1 MIEKQYPTHLA
12 GTQLSKFSS
21 LSKLRSKSPM
31 LLSPL
36 SLLVLSACG
45 GSGGSGG
52 SGGFQAGGNANKG
65 PLLNARAFLDY
76 DGDGE
81 WDEET
86 EPGTLTDATG
96 YFTLTGEAGKENAVI
111 VVLTDDA
118 TIDTSSGTVLSGV
131 RLSAEAG
138 ATVVSIASTLMQEG
152 GLTEAE
158 VKTVLGLDE
167 LGESLLTFNPYSDAN
182 IDDSIAAKVEAV
194 SQQVGTVL
202 TAMTAAAQGAGLD
215 AESAFNAALQAVSEE
230 VAERVSSGKDFSL
243 VSTAADIDGNASAL
257 SDIATKMKVA
267 ITAAKATDDSIDDT
281 AFDAVES
288 VILTAVVNVNTEVAK
303 ITDISDAGSSAA
315 SKTFSIASVLADQ
328 VKAAVT
334 AVKVDP
340 TNATAADLVTFSA
353 EAAVTAA
360 ALNAAPSDIALLL
373 VGQSQVATE
382 GVAISVVEG
391 TTNLT
396 VGTIYVQDDAL
407 GDSLVSAADEAAALT
422 YTLAGEDSDKF
433 EIADG
438 KLLFLA
444 SPDYEA
450 QSSYSVS
457 INVKDEGGKTYS
469 ESFSISVEDIDD
481 NILDGNFRIN
491 TANEVDAT
499 LVDNVVGPNGTATK
513 TTSINLTA
521 VDGEITFGQLEL
533 DEPNIQASLSSS
545 ASYEAPVVKIAV
557 GLPTVDATHAIK
569 ISIIEGAD
577 SVRLVSDERLVE
589 IEFDLSVAGS
599 GDAFSLSNGN
609 SVVLS
614 YAGAGEETSSTSL
627 SLDLDHS
634 TFAYDDVT
642 GSLKISLLDAMDA
655 LAVLSENNPTDAI
668 LSDITTKFSNL
679 IQSSGSY
686 YFSVEGLPIL
696 DETGTA
702 ITKISGPV
710 NILDVNAA
718 PSFVSVPLASTDT
731 YNLTEDGVV
740 TTSFNTTAIDID
752 ADVYSFYITDAS
764 GELVES
770 LAGDYGTLT
779 VNKTT
784 GSYDYSLAANAEQSS
799 KVQALKEAEAV
810 VDEFTISVSDES
822 LSGSESITF
831 KISGANDAPTSVS
844 LANTSVNENAAGA
857 VVGQLSAVD
866 VDGDALTYELST
878 VSADDSDLFTI
889 NSDNALELKST
900 TTLNKEDASTHVV
913 TVLVSDGTAT
923 TTKTFTIQVSDQN
936 DPATGTVAITGDTFI
951 TGTLTAA
958 PTITDEDG
966 MGSLSYQWLADGV
979 ALDGETSQTLVIPSS
994 VAGQA
999 LSVQVSFT
1007 DSGGNEESI
1016 TSDETGIVTV
1026 DGGFALKGPLEGA
1039 IAFADYNNDGELT
1052 AGEPWVATA
1061 SDGSYAL
1068 SHDSNLDPNTAY
1080 DETGFNK
1087 DDYSIVVSMENA
1099 TDNTSGESYA
1109 GAGTTLKAAPGGGVV
1124 TPMTTLHEHSQEHA
1138 TSFASDDLAE
1148 ALGIDSTKVDILT
1161 FNTHADGVD
1170 ADLAHEVETIQQHL
1184 MTTTMMVQSA
1194 IKGAGTPAAGR
1205 AVSDAVA
1212 HDVALDSLI
1221 NLIIEVHK
1229 SNNEVGGSD
1238 SVSISGDLDLS
1249 DAAHLEELE
1258 ELIEADLADT
1268 SEGGFG
1274 KTMADNGTSVSV
1286 PVLEYVLEHASNSIK
1301 LINEKLDDLAS
1312 SDFGGLR
1319 AGSVSHVKHDVADEI
1334 QQMATAARA
1343 HYDAWVL
1350 ANPGA
1355 TFDAGTP
1362 NSDTGVLEGGDW
1374 ADFDADSYLTL
1385 NTASAI
1391 EDKII
1396 ANKAEVAEHFGK
1408 SDLTLLI
1415 PETTEITED
1424 TATVSGALRGFGPT
1438 GNALEFSV
1446 VGAQTGSFGSI
1457 SLNATT
1463 GEYTYTLNSSANEV
1477 DALRDGETLSE
1488 SFVVQVTDGITTT
1501 STQNL
1506 RFTINGVDDH
1516 FRIQTDELVDAA
1528 LTDYLSGNISKVT
1541 DLDASVSGSVLS
1553 FGSVELDSNNVG
1565 YGTSGNAAF
1574 TPPALSLT
1582 LDGVPSLASAKSL
1595 TDVTLSLTD
1604 GSDATQA
1611 SGERRIEI
1619 SFSEI
1624 VVSGSGS
1631 SAQLTVPANSTATV
1645 KYWASTNQ
1653 SATETGSF
1661 TLTNVDSD
1669 VLSLVTGDGS
1679 SAPTS
1684 LEIKVLNIISAVE
1697 DSGAG
1702 IVPSTL
1708 FAEGDQFHVQ
1718 LTGLP
1723 ISSEDVLVSSIEG
1736 DVTLRNI
1743 HDDYFRIQTDEVV
1756 DATLTDYLS
1765 GNISK
1770 VTDLD
1775 ASVSGSV
1782 LSFGSVEL
1790 DSNNVG
1796 YGTSGNAAFTPPAL
1810 SLTLDGVPSLA
1821 SAKSLTD
1828 VTLSLTDGSD
1838 ATQASGERRI
1848 EISFSEIVV
1857 SGSGSS
1863 AQLTVP
1869 ANSTATVKY
1878 WASTNQSATETGSFT
1893 LTNVDSDVLSLVT
1906 GDGSSA
1912 PTSLEIK
1919 VLNIISAVEDSG
1931 TGIVP
1936 STLFAEGDQFHVQ
1949 LTGLPISSE
1958 DVVVSSVEGDVTLRN
1973 IHDDYFR
1980 IQTDES
1986 VDATLTDYLS
1996 GSISKLSDLDVSV
2009 VGNALSFGSVEL
2021 DSTNVGYGTSGNAA
2035 FTPPALSLTL
2045 DGVPSLASA
2054 KSLTDVTLSLTDGSD
2069 ATQASGERRIEISF
2083 SEIVV
2088 SGSGSSAQLT
2098 VPANSTAT
2106 VKYWASTNQSA
2117 TETGSF
2123 TLTNVDSDVLSL
2135 VTGDGSSVPTSLE
2148 IKVLNIIS
2156 AVEDSGTGIVPST
2169 LFAEGD
2175 QFHVHLTGL
2184 PFASENSVVT
2194 SVEGVVAIKELTPP
2208 TTTISGVDFDLSN
2221 STIVLSGSEFD
2232 TLDISVGSD
2241 AKDYLNWDNF
2251 VWNVTGTSGSTSE
2264 AFTKDDI
2271 SSAII
2276 TNATTMT
2283 ITLESDKITDLKGT
2297 SDFAAQGAAD
2307 SVDISNGFIRDA
2319 NLNAAVGDGV
2329 TATVGYSNDTAPTI
2343 TSISITGA
2351 SGFRGLGS
2359 TVELTAEMS
2368 VEVQAGS
2375 TFVASLNSGE
2385 DVIFSATEAGTAMTV
2400 SFAITAGM
2408 TTGSEPLNVD
2418 SIGSTSIKSL
2428 GGTSLTS
2435 SVIPLGK
2442 NIADEKEV
2450 LFDTSAP
2457 TTTITAVEYTDSGDG
2472 LAGTLVL
2479 TGNNFTGTN
2488 GLGVT
2493 QGNDAKSYL
2502 NWDNFVW
2509 QVKDGSGVTSSV
2521 TFNPE
2526 TEVTSAIVTNNTTMT
2541 ITLDAAANTALKG
2554 TENFAAQ
2561 GAADSVAI
2569 SVGFIKDVAGNVS
2582 TTDAATLAPAYTDTG
2597 RPTVTSFTTT
2607 TPTGSYG
2614 VGAEI
2619 VITATTSEAV
2629 GKGGTITATFG
2640 FGGTVTLTADA
2651 AGTSLTGT
2659 YRCPLV
2665 SARQPLLSRASRRQR
2680 RIYMGIRFRRRFQQV
2695 QCLMAKQLR
2704 LIPLHRRRLLR
2715 RLNIPTAVMVW
2726 LALWF

>member
-1 MIEKQYPTHLA
+1 MASPTHLA

-36 SLLVLSACG
+36 SLLVLSAC
-45 GSGGSGG
+45 GGSGG

-328 VKAAVT
+328 VKAAVN

-340 TNATAADLVTFSA
+340 TNAAAADLVTFSA

-1205 AVSDAVA
+1205 AVSDEVA

-1624 VVSGSGS
+1624 
-1631 SAQLTVPANSTATV
+1631 
-1645 KYWASTNQ
+1645 
-1653 SATETGSF
+1653 
-1661 TLTNVDSD
+1661 
-1669 VLSLVTGDGS
+1669 
-1679 SAPTS
+1679 
-1684 LEIKVLNIISAVE
+1684 I
-1697 DSGAG
+1697 
-1702 IVPSTL
+1702 
-1708 FAEGDQFHVQ
+1708 
-1718 LTGLP
+1718 
-1723 ISSEDVLVSSIEG
+1723 
-1736 DVTLRNI
+1736 
-1743 HDDYFRIQTDEVV
+1743 
-1756 DATLTDYLS
+1756 
-1765 GNISK
+1765 
-1770 VTDLD
+1770 
-1775 ASVSGSV
+1775 
-1782 LSFGSVEL
+1782 
-1790 DSNNVG
+1790 
-1796 YGTSGNAAFTPPAL
+1796 
-1810 SLTLDGVPSLA
+1810 
-1821 SAKSLTD
+1821 
-1828 VTLSLTDGSD
+1828 
-1838 ATQASGERRI
+1838 
-1848 EISFSEIVV
+1848 
-1857 SGSGSS
+1857 
-1863 AQLTVP
+1863 
-1869 ANSTATVKY
+1869 
-1878 WASTNQSATETGSFT
+1878 
-1893 LTNVDSDVLSLVT
+1893 
-1906 GDGSSA
+1906 
-1912 PTSLEIK
+1912 
-1919 VLNIISAVEDSG
+1919 
-1931 TGIVP
+1931 
-1936 STLFAEGDQFHVQ
+1936 
-1949 LTGLPISSE
+1949 
-1958 DVVVSSVEGDVTLRN
+1958 
-1973 IHDDYFR
+1973 
-1980 IQTDES
+1980 
-1986 VDATLTDYLS
+1986 
-1996 GSISKLSDLDVSV
+1996 
-2009 VGNALSFGSVEL
+2009 
-2021 DSTNVGYGTSGNAA
+2021 
-2035 FTPPALSLTL
+2035 
-2045 DGVPSLASA
+2045 
-2054 KSLTDVTLSLTDGSD
+2054 
-2069 ATQASGERRIEISF
+2069 
-2083 SEIVV
+2083 V

-2156 AVEDSGTGIVPST
+2156 AVEDSGAGIVPST

-2307 SVDISNGFIRDA
+2307 DSVVISNGFIRDA

-2329 TATVGYSNDTAPTI
+2329 TATVGYSNDAAPTI

-2479 TGNNFTGTN
+2479 TGDNFTGTN

-2569 SVGFIKDVAGNVS
+2569 SVGFIKDVSGNVS

-2597 RPTVTSFTTT
+2597 RPTVTSFKSSSVNK
-2607 TPTGSYG
+2607 SYIEG
-2614 VGAEI
+2614 DKI
-2619 VITATTSEAV
+2619 NITAETNEEVVEGSVVRVVLDTGDQLNLVASAKGYNLSADYTVTAGDNSGDLDVSSIISSTVTDIYGNTMTSEVVPIGSNLSDNNDIVVDTLDLAILSTNWSDTDGDKKVSAEEQVTLSFFEAV
-2629 GKGGTITATFG
+2629 GSIGGSNDIETALEAILGGGASNVIWASDGKSVTFDATDTLLG
-2640 FGGTVTLTADA
+2640 SYTGDFSDLAGNTETLTF
-2651 AGTSLTGT
+2651 TFE
-2659 YRCPLV
+2659 V
-2665 SARQPLLSRASRRQR
+2665 
-2680 RIYMGIRFRRRFQQV
+2680 
-2695 QCLMAKQLR
+2695 
-2704 LIPLHRRRLLR
+2704 
-2715 RLNIPTAVMVW
+2715 
-2726 LALWF
+2726 

>member
-1 MIEKQYPTHLA
+1 MASPTHLA

-36 SLLVLSACG
+36 SLLVLSAC
-45 GSGGSGG
+45 GGSGG

-315 SKTFSIASVLADQ
+315 SKTFSIANVLADQ

-1506 RFTINGVDDH
+1506 RFTINGVDDAP
-1516 FRIQTDELVDAA
+1516 ILIV
-1528 LTDYLSGNISKVT
+1528 
-1541 DLDASVSGSVLS
+1541 ASDGSVTEDAIVSTITGTLL
-1553 FGSVELDSNNVG
+1553 GSDPEDDDLTYLISGETAVLGNYNVVNT
-1565 YGTSGNAAF
+1565 YG
-1574 TPPALSLT
+1574 
-1582 LDGVPSLASAKSL
+1582 
-1595 TDVTLSLTD
+1595 TLSLNAVTGAYTYTLD
-1604 GSDATQA
+1604 NSAAAVQA
-1611 SGERRIEI
+1611 LGA
-1619 SFSEI
+1619 
-1624 VVSGSGS
+1624 GG
-1631 SAQLTVPANSTATV
+1631 
-1645 KYWASTNQ
+1645 
-1653 SATETGSF
+1653 SATETFKVEATDGINTTTAQDLTF
-1661 TLTNVDSD
+1661 TINGVNDAPVLTVAS
-1669 VLSLVTGDGS
+1669 DGS
-1679 SAPTS
+1679 VTEDAIVSTITGTLLGSDPEDDDLTYLISGETA
-1684 LEIKVLNIISAVE
+1684 VL
-1697 DSGAG
+1697 
-1702 IVPSTL
+1702 
-1708 FAEGDQFHVQ
+1708 
-1718 LTGLP
+1718 
-1723 ISSEDVLVSSIEG
+1723 
-1736 DVTLRNI
+1736 
-1743 HDDYFRIQTDEVV
+1743 
-1756 DATLTDYLS
+1756 
-1765 GNISK
+1765 GNY
-1770 VTDLD
+1770 
-1775 ASVSGSV
+1775 
-1782 LSFGSVEL
+1782 
-1790 DSNNVG
+1790 NVANT
-1796 YGTSGNAAFTPPAL
+1796 YG
-1810 SLTLDGVPSLA
+1810 
-1821 SAKSLTD
+1821 
-1828 VTLSLTDGSD
+1828 TLSLNAVTGAYTYTLDNS
-1838 ATQASGERRI
+1838 AAAVQALGA
-1848 EISFSEIVV
+1848 
-1857 SGSGSS
+1857 GG
-1863 AQLTVP
+1863 
-1869 ANSTATVKY
+1869 
-1878 WASTNQSATETGSFT
+1878 SATETFKVEATDGINTTTAQDLTFT
-1893 LTNVDSDVLSLVT
+1893 INGVNDAPVLTVAS
-1906 GDGSSA
+1906 DGSVTEDAIVSTITGTLLGSDPEDDDLTYLISGETA
-1912 PTSLEIK
+1912 
-1919 VLNIISAVEDSG
+1919 VLGNYN
-1931 TGIVP
+1931 
-1936 STLFAEGDQFHVQ
+1936 
-1949 LTGLPISSE
+1949 
-1958 DVVVSSVEGDVTLRN
+1958 VVNT
-1973 IHDDYFR
+1973 
-1980 IQTDES
+1980 
-1986 VDATLTDYLS
+1986 
-1996 GSISKLSDLDVSV
+1996 
-2009 VGNALSFGSVEL
+2009 
-2021 DSTNVGYGTSGNAA
+2021 YG
-2035 FTPPALSLTL
+2035 
-2045 DGVPSLASA
+2045 
-2054 KSLTDVTLSLTDGSD
+2054 TLSLNAVTGAYTYTLDNS
-2069 ATQASGERRIEISF
+2069 AAAVQALGA
-2083 SEIVV
+2083 
-2088 SGSGSSAQLT
+2088 GG
-2098 VPANSTAT
+2098 
-2106 VKYWASTNQSA
+2106 SA
-2117 TETGSF
+2117 TETFKVEATDGINTTTAQDLTFTINGVNDAPVLTVASDGSVTEDAIVSTITG
-2123 TLTNVDSDVLSL
+2123 TLLGSDPEDDDLTYLISGETAVLGNYNVANTYGTLSL
-2135 VTGDGSSVPTSLE
+2135 NAVTGAYTYTLDNSAAAVQALGAGGSATETFKVEATDGINTTTAQDLTFTINGVNDAPVLTVASDGSVTEDAIVSTITGTLLGSDPEDDDLTYLISGETAVLGNYNVVNTYGTLSLNAVTGAYTYTLDNSAAAVQALGAGGSATETFKVEATDGINTTTAQDLTFTINGVNDAPVLTVASDGSVTEDAIVSTITGTLLGSDPEDDDLTYLISGETAVLGNYNVVNTYGTLSLNAVTGAYTYTLDNSAAAVQALGAGGSATETFKVEATDGINTTSAQDLTFTINGVNDAPT
-2148 IKVLNIIS
+2148 IS
-2156 AVEDSGTGIVPST
+2156 ITTPLITNEDTTID
-2169 LFAEGD
+2169 L
-2175 QFHVHLTGL
+2175 
-2184 PFASENSVVT
+2184 
-2194 SVEGVVAIKELTPP
+2194 IPP
-2208 TTTISGVDFDLSN
+2208 TVNDVDTVEALSYIYGPP
-2221 STIVLSGSEFD
+2221 SKG
-2232 TLDISVGSD
+2232 
-2241 AKDYLNWDNF
+2241 
-2251 VWNVTGTSGSTSE
+2251 
-2264 AFTKDDI
+2264 
-2271 SSAII
+2271 II
-2276 TNATTMT
+2276 TNNNGFYTYTPNLNENGNDTFTISASDGELETIETINLEIIPINDDIFFIDYINRIETTEEIQIQQT
-2283 ITLESDKITDLKGT
+2283 DINTIEIPKLTLNFANLEIGLNGDRTFETPSLVFETNRLSENFDEAITSEIQITLIEDLGVEGT
-2297 SDFAAQGAAD
+2297 L
-2307 SVDISNGFIRDA
+2307 SNLRE
-2319 NLNAAVGDGV
+2319 GDEREIILAFE
-2329 TATVGYSNDTAPTI
+2329 TQT
-2343 TSISITGA
+2343 
-2351 SGFRGLGS
+2351 
-2359 TVELTAEMS
+2359 
-2368 VEVQAGS
+2368 
-2375 TFVASLNSGE
+2375 
-2385 DVIFSATEAGTAMTV
+2385 
-2400 SFAITAGM
+2400 
-2408 TTGSEPLNVD
+2408 
-2418 SIGSTSIKSL
+2418 SIGSDNIIITENSTDLSVSYTTNRL
-2428 GGTSLTS
+2428 S
-2435 SVIPLGK
+2435 SK
-2442 NIADEKEV
+2442 
-2450 LFDTSAP
+2450 
-2457 TTTITAVEYTDSGDG
+2457 
-2472 LAGTLVL
+2472 
-2479 TGNNFTGTN
+2479 
-2488 GLGVT
+2488 
-2493 QGNDAKSYL
+2493 L
-2502 NWDNFVW
+2502 NLENR
-2509 QVKDGSGVTSSV
+2509 QHQ
-2521 TFNPE
+2521 TFNYYE
-2526 TEVTSAIVTNNTTMT
+2526 NNS
-2541 ITLDAAANTALKG
+2541 D
-2554 TENFAAQ
+2554 ENFYE
-2561 GAADSVAI
+2561 I
-2569 SVGFIKDVAGNVS
+2569 NIFDVIN
-2582 TTDAATLAPAYTDTG
+2582 
-2597 RPTVTSFTTT
+2597 SF
-2607 TPTGSYG
+2607 G
-2614 VGAEI
+2614 E
-2619 VITATTSEAV
+2619 
-2629 GKGGTITATFG
+2629 TI
-2640 FGGTVTLTADA
+2640 
-2651 AGTSLTGT
+2651 
-2659 YRCPLV
+2659 R
-2665 SARQPLLSRASRRQR
+2665 PLL
-2680 RIYMGIRFRRRFQQV
+2680 
-2695 QCLMAKQLR
+2695 
-2704 LIPLHRRRLLR
+2704 PLYE
-2715 RLNIPTAVMVW
+2715 NAVYFYEVNNVPFVSND
-2726 LALWF
+2726 LDSSSILFGQFEII